1 MATNSY
7 FTHNTSTLERSLV
20 DNLVIES
27 IQIVGLDVKYL
38 PRTNLNVDT
47 VFDEAEKSSFAS
59 AHTVE
64 VVVHE
69 DNQTGLSGDGDQIT
83 RWGYEV
89 KDAIKVTVS
98 KTRFEAVVTA
108 ADSNIDKPR
117 EGDLI
122 YFSLGDLRQ
131 LYEVTFVE
139 DQVPFYQ
146 LGSRYTYELDCSL
159 FKFSD
164 ETFNTGV
171 ADIDSVETIR
181 SYSIDLVL
189 ASGSGN
195 YTVGET
201 VYQGANLGTA
211 TAKGEV
217 ATWTAGTN
225 TLRVINISGEFVA
238 SSNVIGNSSSTT
250 RSLTT
255 ADTQELPNNMFAQNK
270 EIETAADGGIV
281 DFTESN
287 PFGEF

>member
-1 MATNSY
+1 MATNSF
-7 FTHNTSTLERSLV
+7 FTHNTSVTDRALV
-20 DNLVIES
+20 DAMVVES
-27 IQIVGLDVKYL
+27 IQIAGLDIKYL
-38 PRTNLNVDT
+38 PRTNSNVDAL
-47 VFDEAEKSSFAS
+47 FDEAEKSSFSTAY
-59 AHTVE
+59 TVE

-83 RWGYEV
+83 RWGYEAR
-89 KDAIKVTVS
+89 DAIKLTVS

-108 ADSNIDKPR
+108 GDATITQPR

-122 YFSLGDLRQ
+122 YFSLGDLKQ
-131 LYEVTFVE
+131 LYEITFVE
-139 DQVPFYQ
+139 DQMPFYQ
-146 LGSRYTYELDCSL
+146 LGSRYTYEIDCSL

-164 ETFNTGV
+164 ESFNTGV
-171 ADIDSVETIR
+171 ADIDAVETIR

-201 VYQGANLGTA
+201 VYQGANLGAA
-211 TAKGEV
+211 TAQGEV
-217 ATWTAGTN
+217 ATWTTGTN
-225 TLRVINISGEFVA
+225 TLRVINISGQFVA

-255 ADTQELPNNMFAQNK
+255 ADTQELPSDMLAQNK
-270 EIETAADGGIV
+270 EIETAADGGIIN
-281 DFTESN
+281 FTETN